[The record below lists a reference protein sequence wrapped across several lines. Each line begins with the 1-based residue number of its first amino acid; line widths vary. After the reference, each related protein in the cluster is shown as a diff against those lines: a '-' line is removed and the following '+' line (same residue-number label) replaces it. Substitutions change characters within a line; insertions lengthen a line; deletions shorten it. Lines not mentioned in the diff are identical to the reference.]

1 MHIANPTGG
10 SDLLATYEEYVSSN
24 SLAWSTDGQRIAFS
38 DEGVLCILEL
48 TTSHTTCPLAD
59 AEPFG
64 SYFIEEQPAWSADDR
79 WLAFRA
85 TGFEDGQCFGVYALE
100 VATGEVS
107 IVEEGS
113 CETGPLYWGDDL
125 AGAMR

>member
-1 MHIANPTGG
+1 MD
-10 SDLLATYEEYVSSN
+10 DLA
-24 SLAWSTDGQRIAFS
+24 
-38 DEGVLCILEL
+38 
-48 TTSHTTCPLAD
+48 AD

-85 TGFEDGQCFGVYALE
+85 TGFEYGQCFGVYALE
-100 VATGEVS
+100 LATGEVS

-113 CETGPLYWGDDL
+113 CETGPLYWVEEL
-125 AGAMR
+125 EGATH